1 MFIRKRLIDL
11 WIHNPPHIHS
21 SGHLPIAGLKTCTAE
36 DATHEAYIIYA
47 TELYIIY
54 IYNN

>member
-21 SGHLPIAGLKTCTAE
+21 SGHLPIAGLKTCTDE
-36 DATHEAYIIYA
+36 DGTHQAYIIYA
-47 TELYIIY
+47 TALYIIY
-54 IYNN
+54 YI